1 MKIKGLAGLMA
12 LVAALYVAQA
22 GAATKVTKGDMSGS
36 FAFIEDQIDNTYF
49 VTNTGSSA
57 LPVMS
62 GANRWVDLSWWDN
75 VRDYAYQLSPGFI
88 STQNMRIYHD
98 GISSMADLWLEDAPV
113 SYALAGITCSYQ
125 ASTCPPGPGK
135 SPAIVTTDTS
145 VTDAQGVYGLL
156 LPFTGMEYLS
166 GSISDTFFQYLLQ
179 MGTGSSFSMTL
190 NECLTD
196 SIADKAYDASTGA
209 RCKDQSNATW
219 YATRLT
225 YTKDAHL
232 RLLNTGALDEVFINS
247 DGVPTPGEGNTNC
260 RVQNIGDLS
269 GLACRMVN
277 YSFNGTGGS
286 AIRVYPV
293 LNNAALVSA
302 VKSEDMQFSLDG
314 SAWKQTSLT
323 RNVSSA
329 ANYYLLDEMAS
340 SSAIYVFFS
349 DNFFKQMVASGLSDT
364 NSQDIMYFRLYNVR
378 ASTSSPDA
386 DLAYEFYTSNS
397 LEIKPREFS
406 INISSEDY
414 SDAPS
419 REGYVGRDEPSLD
432 FNYIVTTS
440 GKTAADEVLIK
451 ATGPTQQINGRAY
464 CIFSA
469 DDSSIKVPFPA
480 TLSFTKQD
488 GSIKTYDAG
497 CDGSWRDMTDA
508 LWLTSAWTDISGE
521 PGVMDKATVK
531 FSIPMNDDISQK
543 TLDNNEWY
551 GDVSASG
558 EIHVQATWRDIN

>member
-12 LVAALYVAQA
+12 LVAALYAAQA
-22 GAATKVTKGDMSGS
+22 GAATKVTQGAKSNG
-36 FAFIEDQIDNTYF
+36 FVYIEDQIDGGFF
-49 VTNTGSSA
+49 VTNNGTLEPEIG
-57 LPVMS
+57 
-62 GANRWVDLSWWDN
+62 GTNH
-75 VRDYAYQLSPGFI
+75 YI
-88 STQNMRIYHD
+88 STLDYDSGGDVFLQETLGY
-98 GISSMADLWLEDAPV
+98 ISANSLSLRKNATYLGLSDMWLENSPV
-113 SYALAGITCSYQ
+113 SNPIEGLVCGHFSGEDCQ
-125 ASTCPPGPGK
+125 STG
-135 SPAIVTTDTS
+135 TTLS
-145 VTDAQGVYGLL
+145 EAKDAQGVYGAK
-156 LPFTGMEYLS
+156 PSNIGMIFTLDGVMSDAFYSYL
-166 GSISDTFFQYLLQ
+166 QQ
-179 MGTGSSFSMTL
+179 MGTGGSFTTTI
-190 NECLTD
+190 NECATES
-196 SIADKAYDASTGA
+196 SIYDASAGD
-209 RCKDQSNATW
+209 RCKDQSDATW
-219 YATRLT
+219 YATDVT
-225 YTKDAHL
+225 YTKAGHL
-232 RLLNTGALDEVFINS
+232 RLLNTNAMDEVFINS

-260 RVQNIGDLS
+260 WVQTVGGINGLS
-269 GLACRMVN
+269 CKMVN
-277 YSFNGTGGS
+277 YSLESNGSGDS
-286 AIRVYPV
+286 IRFAPV
-293 LNNAALVSA
+293 INNQALLSSTTVG
-302 VKSEDMQFSLDG
+302 DMQFSLDG
-314 SAWKQTSLT
+314 NSWKAVDMTSPTKGSYFSNSA
-323 RNVSSA
+323 
-329 ANYYLLDEMAS
+329 YYYTLNELAS
-340 SSAIYVFFS
+340 SSTIYVFFS
-349 DNFFKQMVASGLSDT
+349 QNFFKKMVASGISDID
-364 NSQDIMYFRLYNVR
+364 SRDMLYFRMFNKSANSYAQGGR
-378 ASTSSPDA
+378 AFD
-386 DLAYEFYTSNS
+386 FNTSNS

-414 SDAPS
+414 SDAPT

-469 DDSSIKVPFPA
+469 DDSTIKVPFPA

>member
-12 LVAALYVAQA
+12 LVAALYAAQA
-22 GAATKVTKGDMSGS
+22 GAATKVVQGAKSNG
-36 FAFIEDQIDNTYF
+36 FYYIEDQIDGGFF
-49 VTNTGSSA
+49 VTNNGTLEPEIG
-57 LPVMS
+57 
-62 GANRWVDLSWWDN
+62 GTNHW
-75 VRDYAYQLSPGFI
+75 I
-88 STQNMRIYHD
+88 STLDYDNGGDVFLQETLGYISANSLSLRQNTTNLGLSDM
-98 GISSMADLWLEDAPV
+98 WLENSPV
-113 SYALAGITCSYQ
+113 SYPIVGLVCGHFNGGDCQ
-125 ASTCPPGPGK
+125 STG
-135 SPAIVTTDTS
+135 TTLS
-145 VTDAQGVYGLL
+145 EATDAQGVYGAKPSNLGIIFSL
-156 LPFTGMEYLS
+156 DGVMSDAFYSYL
-166 GSISDTFFQYLLQ
+166 QQ
-179 MGTGSSFSMTL
+179 MGTGGSFTTTI
-190 NECLTD
+190 NECATV
-196 SIADKAYDASTGA
+196 SSSYDTSAGA
-209 RCKDQSNATW
+209 RCKDQSDATW
-219 YATRLT
+219 YATDVT
-225 YTKDAHL
+225 YTKAGHL
-232 RLLNTGALDEVFINS
+232 RLLNTNAMDEVFINS

-260 RVQNIGDLS
+260 WVQTVGGINGLS
-269 GLACRMVN
+269 CKMVN
-277 YSFNGTGGS
+277 YSLESNGSGDS
-286 AIRVYPV
+286 IRFAPV
-293 LNNAALVSA
+293 INNQALLSSTTVG
-302 VKSEDMQFSLDG
+302 DMQFSLDG
-314 SAWKQTSLT
+314 NSWKAVDMTSPTKGSYFSNSA
-323 RNVSSA
+323 
-329 ANYYLLDEMAS
+329 YYYTLNELAS
-340 SSAIYVFFS
+340 SSTIYVFFS
-349 DNFFKQMVASGLSDT
+349 QNFFKKMVASGISDID
-364 NSQDIMYFRLYNVR
+364 SRDMLYFRMLNVKADARVTQGGR
-378 ASTSSPDA
+378 AFD
-386 DLAYEFYTSNS
+386 FNTSNS

-414 SDAPS
+414 SDAPT

-469 DDSSIKVPFPA
+469 DDSTIKVPFPA

-521 PGVMDKATVK
+521 PGVMEKATVK

>member
-22 GAATKVTKGDMSGS
+22 GAATKVVQGAKSNG
-36 FAFIEDQIDNTYF
+36 FVYIEDQIDGGFFVSPDGTGEAVIGGTNHYINTLNYDNGGD
-49 VTNTGSSA
+49 VSLQDSLGYISTNNKLDPA
-57 LPVMS
+57 LSVLSDMWLDNSPV
-62 GANRWVDLSWWDN
+62 
-75 VRDYAYQLSPGFI
+75 AYPLQGFI
-88 STQNMRIYHD
+88 CSFWFN
-98 GISSMADLWLEDAPV
+98 GCESISVLQ
-113 SYALAGITCSYQ
+113 GQ
-125 ASTCPPGPGK
+125 
-135 SPAIVTTDTS
+135 
-145 VTDAQGVYGLL
+145 VTDARGFYGAE
-156 LPFTGMEYLS
+156 GRK
-166 GSISDTFFQYLLQ
+166 GSWNYAFDGAMSDAFYSHLQQ
-179 MGTGSSFSMTL
+179 MGVNSSFTVTI
-190 NECLTD
+190 NECA
-196 SIADKAYDASTGA
+196 SSYHEYDASKGE
-209 RCKDQSNATW
+209 RCTDQSDATW
-219 YATRLT
+219 YATDVT
-225 YTKDAHL
+225 YTKSGHL
-232 RLLNTGALDEVFINS
+232 RLINTNAMDEVFINS

-260 RVQNIGDLS
+260 WVQTVNGKN
-269 GLACRMVN
+269 GLACKMVN
-277 YSFNGTGGS
+277 YSLQSTGSGDK
-286 AIRVYPV
+286 IRIAPV
-293 LNNAALVSA
+293 INNLALQTSTA
-302 VKSEDMQFSLDG
+302 VGDMQFSLDG
-314 SAWKQTSLT
+314 NSWKAVDTTRPTKGIYFSNSAYFYTL
-323 RNVSSA
+323 N
-329 ANYYLLDEMAS
+329 EMAS
-340 SSAIYVFFS
+340 SGTIYVFFS
-349 DNFFKQMVASGLSDT
+349 QTFFKQMVASGISDI
-364 NSQDIMYFRLYNVR
+364 NSHDMLYFRIMSIQNSYMEAGKAFDFN
-378 ASTSSPDA
+378 S
-386 DLAYEFYTSNS
+386 SNS

-414 SDAPS
+414 SDAPT

-469 DDSSIKVPFPA
+469 DDSTIKVPFPA